1 MYIRIRL
8 HKWWSTSQRI
18 LNKYLEVFDDYI
30 VEKTIKSEDR
40 PFPGIEDEKIIEEGE
55 FDEDNLDL
63 ESNFG
68 RSISDNSVLA
78 IREQVQNH
86 RRENSEQVA
95 AYNNFDSYAN
105 NEYEEEKVLSIH
117 CKIPYHNIKFS

>member
-1 MYIRIRL
+1 M
-8 HKWWSTSQRI
+8 
-18 LNKYLEVFDDYI
+18 
-30 VEKTIKSEDR
+30 EKTIKSEDK
-40 PFPGIEDEKIIEEGE
+40 PFSGIEDEKIIEEGE

-78 IREQVQNH
+78 IREQTQNH

-105 NEYEEEKVLSIH
+105 NEYEEEKAFPIH
-117 CKIPYHNIKFS
+117 RKIPYHNIKFS